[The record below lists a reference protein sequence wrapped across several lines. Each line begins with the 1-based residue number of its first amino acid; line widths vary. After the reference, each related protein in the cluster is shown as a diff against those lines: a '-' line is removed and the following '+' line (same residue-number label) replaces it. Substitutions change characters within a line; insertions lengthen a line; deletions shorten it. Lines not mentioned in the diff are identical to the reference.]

1 MTSTQAFV
9 GIPTGT
15 ITWDA
20 LLTGALAVP
29 ATFLA
34 ALLAF
39 WLQSRHSSRQGL
51 VEAVESLRELVM
63 RVASTSAPAPADG
76 PWVPG
81 GARRLTEAEAR
92 LFVDLGERIARV
104 RSRCGR
110 RDRALAAGLRDA
122 HVSVIAAVVGGE
134 TAEAAAVWRF
144 LDAWLDSRSGVRRG
158 RITVEALRPS
168 RRTTGASSGAGTGQQ
183 APARG

>member
-1 MTSTQAFV
+1 MTQAFG
-9 GIPTGT
+9 GIPAGT
-15 ITWDA
+15 ITWDG
-20 LLTGALAVP
+20 LLTGALVVP
-29 ATFLA
+29 ATFAA

-39 WLQSRHSSRQGL
+39 WLQSRNTARQGL

-63 RVASTSAPAPADG
+63 RVASSPAPADG

-122 HVSVIAAVVGGE
+122 HVSVIEAVVSGE
-134 TAEAAAVWRF
+134 TADAAAVWRF

-158 RITVEALRPS
+158 RITIDALRPR
-168 RRTTGASSGAGTGQQ
+168 RRTTEEKV
-183 APARG
+183 PARS

>member
-1 MTSTQAFV
+1 MTLTQAFV
-9 GIPTGT
+9 GIPAGT
-15 ITWDA
+15 ITWDG

-39 WLQSRHSSRQGL
+39 WLQSRHVARQGL

-63 RVASTSAPAPADG
+63 RVASPPPNPDG
-76 PWVPG
+76 AWVPG

-92 LFVDLGERIARV
+92 LFVDVGERIARV

-110 RDRALAAGLRDA
+110 RDRLLAAGLRDA
-122 HVSVIAAVVGGE
+122 HVSIITAVVAGE
-134 TAEAAAVWRF
+134 TIEAAAVWRF
-144 LDAWLDSRSGVRRG
+144 LDAWLDSRGGVRRG
-158 RITVEALRPS
+158 RITVEALRPGH
-168 RRTTGASSGAGTGQQ
+168 RTPGEKVPTRA
-183 APARG
+183 

>member
-1 MTSTQAFV
+1 MTLTQAFV
-9 GIPTGT
+9 GIPAGT
-15 ITWDA
+15 ITWDG

-29 ATFLA
+29 GAFLA

-39 WLQSRHSSRQGL
+39 WLQSRHTARQGL

-63 RVASTSAPAPADG
+63 RVASTPAPADG

-122 HVSVIAAVVGGE
+122 HVSVISAVVAGE

-144 LDAWLDSRSGVRRG
+144 LDAWLDSRGGVRRG

-168 RRTTGASSGAGTGQQ
+168 RRTAEERV
-183 APARG
+183 PARS